1 MWSLVSL
8 SGIGLLWAAEH
19 NKLQMCTID
28 PTCGNSQR
36 WWGLT
41 LTVLI
46 SGTIVSCI
54 DLLNLGSGSGI
65 CFFFFLIHKAF
76 TLAGYLKTVKEIM
89 TFEKLRVFYIN
100 EYNDY
105 YLKF

>member
-1 MWSLVSL
+1 MVRL
-8 SGIGLLWAAEH
+8 
-19 NKLQMCTID
+19 
-28 PTCGNSQR
+28 NSYCFDIWYNCELHRSPQLR
-36 WWGLT
+36 KWKWYL
-41 LTVLI
+41 
-46 SGTIVSCI
+46 
-54 DLLNLGSGSGI
+54 
-65 CFFFFLIHKAF
+65 FFFFLIHKAF